1 MNRYLHHVTLTTG
14 HSRRSY
20 RDEVDDEA
28 VAVCRRIL
36 DDALAAPRRHVEIPA
51 CYGCTLTATAEG
63 GALIATVWGPPTE
76 VRTLG
81 LERPP
86 LVTFGVAER
95 SRHGVKLWRV
105 LHQAQGANV
114 QTSPEQRPPEP
125 WVAARIEIGIALLGD
140 QAEVIMPIIGD
151 LERCLAWAWI
161 ERGIML

>member
-1 MNRYLHHVTLTTG
+1 MSRYLHHVTLTTG

-20 RDEVDDEA
+20 RDEVDDDVVEI
-28 VAVCRRIL
+28 CSSIL
-36 DDALAAPRRHVEIPA
+36 DDALADPRRHVEIPA

-63 GALIATVWGPPTE
+63 GALIVTVWGPPTE

-81 LERPP
+81 LQRPP
-86 LVTFGVAER
+86 LATFGVAER
-95 SRHGVKLWRV
+95 SRHGARLWRV

-125 WVAARIEIGIALLGD
+125 WVAARIEIGIVMLGD